1 MWSER
6 VYIGISHLISFNWL
20 DIVEDDRLT
29 FGRRGLQLTDRTFKY
44 RKEICKVGKL
54 LYDKGLIAGTE
65 GNISCRLPSGD
76 VLITP
81 SGVCKGMMEPDELAV
96 VDITG
101 KPSSKSRKPSSE
113 YRIHL
118 LAYDRRPEV
127 QAVVHAHPSYST
139 GFALAGIAIEAS
151 GLPEFRDTFGT
162 VPFVP
167 YGEPGTQELAGSLE
181 RFIAT
186 GHTYLLENHGLVSL
200 GTTLLEAYFRLEMA
214 EHCAKAL
221 YLALQIETA
230 TAMDMEYAEDDERIE
245 ENSISTLTLPRDR
258 RRREN

>member
-1 MWSER
+1 MADKT
-6 VYIGISHLISFNWL
+6 L
-20 DIVEDDRLT
+20 
-29 FGRRGLQLTDRTFKY
+29 KY

-76 VLITP
+76 ILITP
-81 SGVCKGMMEPDELAV
+81 SGVCKGMMQPEELSV
-96 VDITG
+96 IDSSG
-101 KPSSKSRKPSSE
+101 KPKARSNKPSSE

-118 LAYDRRPEV
+118 LAYQRRPEIE
-127 QAVVHAHPSYST
+127 AVVHAHPSYAT
-139 GFALAGIAIEAS
+139 GFALAGIAIEAG
-151 GLPEFRDTFGT
+151 GLPEFRDTFGN

-167 YGEPGTQELAGSLE
+167 FGEPGTSELAGALE
-181 RFIAT
+181 KFIAT

-200 GTTLLEAYFRLEMA
+200 GTSLLEAFYRLEMA

-230 TAMDMEYAEDDERIE
+230 TAMDMEYAEDDEQIE